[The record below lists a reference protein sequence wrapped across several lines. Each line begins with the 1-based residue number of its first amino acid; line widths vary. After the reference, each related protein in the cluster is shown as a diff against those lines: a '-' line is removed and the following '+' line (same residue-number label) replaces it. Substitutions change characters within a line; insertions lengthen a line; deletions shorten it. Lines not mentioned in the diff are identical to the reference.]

1 MNQKDW
7 IDFFQ
12 AVNGR
17 NPSIQ
22 EMADAAKRG
31 EFVRESSKRQE
42 QPVEV
47 KKAEETVEIKEPLA
61 PVEPA
66 KTEKTV
72 ETTPPKEA
80 TESVEPIVESYDVA
94 EEPLVNSSIEERQTF
109 QTPNLG
115 QEAPTVN
122 LQEQINPIQG
132 GTTNKSLNSFAE
144 QANASFQQ
152 TNSTFNQPWKKP
164 EKKSP
169 TNFIMIAIATIPVIL
184 WALGLFILGVV
195 GDESSMGLGLAFWTL
210 VVGLPA
216 IIIDILP
223 ALLNKTDKKWLI
235 FVFSILL
242 SWTFLGWIILLIVS
256 INMNKEAERLKQQ
269 QMMMQITGEPGNTAA
284 YNSFQT
290 QARTAQQFQDASF
303 GPVSYTHLTL
313 PTTSRV

>member
-42 QPVEV
+42 QPVEAN
-47 KKAEETVEIKEPLA
+47 KPEERVEIKEPLA
-61 PVEPA
+61 SVEPD
-66 KTEKTV
+66 KTEGTV

-94 EEPLVNSSIEERQTF
+94 EEPLVDSSIEERQTL
-109 QTPNLG
+109 QTPSLG
-115 QEAPTVN
+115 QEAPTAN
-122 LQEQINPIQG
+122 FQAQINPIQG
-132 GTTNKSLNSFAE
+132 TTNNSFAE
-144 QANASFQQ
+144 QANANFQQ
-152 TNSTFNQPWKKP
+152 TNSTLNQPWKKP
-164 EKKSP
+164 EKKSQ
-169 TNFIMIAIATIPVIL
+169 TNLIMIAIAIIPVIL

-195 GDESSMGLGLAFWTL
+195 GDESSMGLGLAFWIL
-210 VVGLPA
+210 IVGLPA

-269 QMMMQITGEPGNTAA
+269 QMMMQITGEPGNTAS

-303 GPVSYTHLTL
+303 GPNSN
-313 PTTSRV
+313 PNNNN

>member
-66 KTEKTV
+66 KTEETV
-72 ETTPPKEA
+72 ETTPPKQA
-80 TESVEPIVESYDVA
+80 TESVEPVVESYDVA
-94 EEPLVNSSIEERQTF
+94 EEPLVDSSVYERQTF

-132 GTTNKSLNSFAE
+132 GTTNKSLNSFAQ

-152 TNSTFNQPWKKP
+152 TNSTLNQPWKKP

-169 TNFIMIAIATIPVIL
+169 TNLIMIAIATIPVIL
-184 WALGLFILGVV
+184 WALGLFLLGVV
-195 GDESSMGLGLAFWTL
+195 GDESSMGLGLAFWIL
-210 VVGLPA
+210 ILGLPA

-242 SWTFLGWIILLIVS
+242 SWTFLGWLILLIVS

-290 QARTAQQFQDASF
+290 QARTAQQFQDTSF
-303 GPVSYTHLTL
+303 GPNSN
-313 PTTSRV
+313 PNNNN

>member
-42 QPVEV
+42 QPVEAN
-47 KKAEETVEIKEPLA
+47 KPEERVEIKEPLA
-61 PVEPA
+61 PVESD
-66 KTEKTV
+66 KTEETV

-80 TESVEPIVESYDVA
+80 TGSVEPVVESYDVA
-94 EEPLVNSSIEERQTF
+94 EEPLVDSSIDERQTF
-109 QTPNLG
+109 QTPSLG
-115 QEAPTVN
+115 QEAPTAN
-122 LQEQINPIQG
+122 FQAQTNPIQG
-132 GTTNKSLNSFAE
+132 TTNNSLNSFAE
-144 QANASFQQ
+144 QANANFQQ
-152 TNSTFNQPWKKP
+152 TNSTLNQPWKKP
-164 EKKSP
+164 EKKSQ
-169 TNFIMIAIATIPVIL
+169 TNLIMIAIAIIPVIL

-195 GDESSMGLGLAFWTL
+195 GDESSMGLGLAFWIL
-210 VVGLPA
+210 IVGLPA

-269 QMMMQITGEPGNTAA
+269 QMMMQITGEPGNTAT

-303 GPVSYTHLTL
+303 GPNSN
-313 PTTSRV
+313 PNNNN

>member
-66 KTEKTV
+66 KTEETV
-72 ETTPPKEA
+72 ETTPPKKA
-80 TESVEPIVESYDVA
+80 TESVEPVVESYDVA
-94 EEPLVNSSIEERQTF
+94 EEPLVDSSIEERQTF

-115 QEAPTVN
+115 QEAPTANFQAQV
-122 LQEQINPIQG
+122 NPIQ
-132 GTTNKSLNSFAE
+132 GTTNKSLNSFAQ

-152 TNSTFNQPWKKP
+152 TNSTLNQPWKKP
-164 EKKSP
+164 EKKSQ
-169 TNFIMIAIATIPVIL
+169 TNLIMIAIATIPVIL
-184 WALGLFILGVV
+184 WALGLFLLGVV
-195 GDESSMGLGLAFWTL
+195 GDESSMGLGLAFWIL
-210 VVGLPA
+210 ILGLPA

-242 SWTFLGWIILLIVS
+242 SWTFLGWLILLIVS
-256 INMNKEAERLKQQ
+256 INMNKEAEHLKQQ

-284 YNSFQT
+284 YNSFQI
-290 QARTAQQFQDASF
+290 QARTAQQFQDTSF
-303 GPVSYTHLTL
+303 GPNSN
-313 PTTSRV
+313 PNNNN

>member
-66 KTEKTV
+66 KTEETV
-72 ETTPPKEA
+72 ETTPPKKA
-80 TESVEPIVESYDVA
+80 TESVEPVVESYDVA
-94 EEPLVNSSIEERQTF
+94 EEPLVDSSIEERQTF

-132 GTTNKSLNSFAE
+132 GTTNKSLNSFAQ

-152 TNSTFNQPWKKP
+152 TNSTLNQPWKKP
-164 EKKSP
+164 EKKSQ
-169 TNFIMIAIATIPVIL
+169 TNLIMIAIATIPVIL
-184 WALGLFILGVV
+184 WALGLFLLGVV
-195 GDESSMGLGLAFWTL
+195 GDESSMGLGLAFWIL
-210 VVGLPA
+210 ILGLPA

-242 SWTFLGWIILLIVS
+242 SWTFLGWLILLIVS
-256 INMNKEAERLKQQ
+256 INMNREAERLKQQ

-290 QARTAQQFQDASF
+290 QARTAQQFQDTSF
-303 GPVSYTHLTL
+303 GPNSN
-313 PTTSRV
+313 PNNNN

>member
-47 KKAEETVEIKEPLA
+47 KKAEETVEIKDPLA

-66 KTEKTV
+66 KTEETV
-72 ETTPPKEA
+72 ETTPPKKA
-80 TESVEPIVESYDVA
+80 TESVEPVVESYDVA
-94 EEPLVNSSIEERQTF
+94 EEPLVDSSIEERQTF

-115 QEAPTVN
+115 QEAPTANFQAQV
-122 LQEQINPIQG
+122 NPIQ
-132 GTTNKSLNSFAE
+132 GTTNKSLNSFAQ

-152 TNSTFNQPWKKP
+152 TNSTFNEPWKKP

-169 TNFIMIAIATIPVIL
+169 TNLIMVAIATIPVIL
-184 WALGLFILGVV
+184 WALGLFLLGVV
-195 GDESSMGLGLAFWTL
+195 GDESSMGLGLAFWIL
-210 VVGLPA
+210 ILGLPA

-242 SWTFLGWIILLIVS
+242 SWTFLGWLILLIVS

-290 QARTAQQFQDASF
+290 QARTVQQFQDTSF
-303 GPVSYTHLTL
+303 GPNSN
-313 PTTSRV
+313 PNNNN

>member
-42 QPVEV
+42 QPVEAN
-47 KKAEETVEIKEPLA
+47 KPEERVEIKEPLA
-61 PVEPA
+61 SVEPD
-66 KTEKTV
+66 KTEGTV

-94 EEPLVNSSIEERQTF
+94 EEPLVDSSIEERQTL
-109 QTPNLG
+109 QTPSLG
-115 QEAPTVN
+115 QEAPTAN
-122 LQEQINPIQG
+122 FQAQINPIQG
-132 GTTNKSLNSFAE
+132 TTNNSFAE
-144 QANASFQQ
+144 QANANFQQ
-152 TNSTFNQPWKKP
+152 TNSTLNQPWKKP
-164 EKKSP
+164 EKKSQ
-169 TNFIMIAIATIPVIL
+169 TNLIMIAIAIIPVIL

-195 GDESSMGLGLAFWTL
+195 GDESSMGLGLAFWIL
-210 VVGLPA
+210 IVGLPA

-269 QMMMQITGEPGNTAA
+269 QMMMQITGEPGNTAS

-303 GPVSYTHLTL
+303 GPNSNPSYLD
-313 PTTSRV
+313 P

>member
-66 KTEKTV
+66 KTEETV
-72 ETTPPKEA
+72 ETTPPKKA
-80 TESVEPIVESYDVA
+80 TESVEPVVESYDVA
-94 EEPLVNSSIEERQTF
+94 EEPLVDSSVYERQTF

-132 GTTNKSLNSFAE
+132 GTTNKSLNSFAQ

-152 TNSTFNQPWKKP
+152 TNSTFNEPWKKP

-169 TNFIMIAIATIPVIL
+169 TNLIMVAIATIPVIL
-184 WALGLFILGVV
+184 WALGLFLLGVV
-195 GDESSMGLGLAFWTL
+195 GDESSMGLGLAFWIL
-210 VVGLPA
+210 ILGLPA

-242 SWTFLGWIILLIVS
+242 SWTFLGWLILLIVS

-269 QMMMQITGEPGNTAA
+269 QMMMQITGGPGNTAS

-290 QARTAQQFQDASF
+290 QARTAQQFQDTSF
-303 GPVSYTHLTL
+303 GPNSN
-313 PTTSRV
+313 PNNNN

>member
-66 KTEKTV
+66 KTEETV
-72 ETTPPKEA
+72 ETTPPKKA
-80 TESVEPIVESYDVA
+80 TESVEPVVESYDVA
-94 EEPLVNSSIEERQTF
+94 EEPLVDSSVYERQTF

-115 QEAPTVN
+115 QEAPTANFQAQV
-122 LQEQINPIQG
+122 NPIQ
-132 GTTNKSLNSFAE
+132 GTTNKSLNSFAQ

-152 TNSTFNQPWKKP
+152 TNSTLNQPWKKP
-164 EKKSP
+164 EKKSQ
-169 TNFIMIAIATIPVIL
+169 TNLIMIAIATIPVIL
-184 WALGLFILGVV
+184 WALGLFLLGVV
-195 GDESSMGLGLAFWTL
+195 GDESSMGLGLAFWIL
-210 VVGLPA
+210 ILGLPA

-242 SWTFLGWIILLIVS
+242 SWTFLGWLILLIVS
-256 INMNKEAERLKQQ
+256 INMNREAERLKQQ

-290 QARTAQQFQDASF
+290 QARTAQQFQDTSF
-303 GPVSYTHLTL
+303 GPNSN
-313 PTTSRV
+313 PNNNN

>member
-66 KTEKTV
+66 KTEETV
-72 ETTPPKEA
+72 ETTPPKKA
-80 TESVEPIVESYDVA
+80 TESVEPVVESYDVA
-94 EEPLVNSSIEERQTF
+94 EEPLVDSSIEERQTF
-109 QTPNLG
+109 RTPNLG
-115 QEAPTVN
+115 QEAPTANFQAQV
-122 LQEQINPIQG
+122 NPIQ

-152 TNSTFNQPWKKP
+152 TNSTLNQPWKKP

-169 TNFIMIAIATIPVIL
+169 TNLIMIAIATIPVIL
-184 WALGLFILGVV
+184 WALGLFLLGVV
-195 GDESSMGLGLAFWTL
+195 GDESSMGLGLAFWIL
-210 VVGLPA
+210 ILGLPA

-242 SWTFLGWIILLIVS
+242 SWTFLGWLILLIVS
-256 INMNKEAERLKQQ
+256 INMNREAERLKQQ

-290 QARTAQQFQDASF
+290 QARTAQQFQDTSF
-303 GPVSYTHLTL
+303 GPNSN
-313 PTTSRV
+313 PNNNN

>member
-72 ETTPPKEA
+72 ETTPPKKA
-80 TESVEPIVESYDVA
+80 TESVEPVVESYDVA
-94 EEPLVNSSIEERQTF
+94 EEPLVDSSIEERQTF

-115 QEAPTVN
+115 QEAPTANFQAQV
-122 LQEQINPIQG
+122 NPIQ

-144 QANASFQQ
+144 QTNASFQQ
-152 TNSTFNQPWKKP
+152 TNSTFNEPWKKP

-169 TNFIMIAIATIPVIL
+169 TNLIMIAIATIPVIL
-184 WALGLFILGVV
+184 WALGLFLLGVV

-242 SWTFLGWIILLIVS
+242 SWTFLGWLILLIVS

-290 QARTAQQFQDASF
+290 QARTAQQFQDTSF
-303 GPVSYTHLTL
+303 GPNSN
-313 PTTSRV
+313 PNNNN

>member
-66 KTEKTV
+66 KTEETV
-72 ETTPPKEA
+72 ETTPPKKA
-80 TESVEPIVESYDVA
+80 TESVEPVVESYDVA
-94 EEPLVNSSIEERQTF
+94 EEPLVDSSIEERQTF

-115 QEAPTVN
+115 QEAPTANFQAQV
-122 LQEQINPIQG
+122 NPIQ

-144 QANASFQQ
+144 QTNASFQQ
-152 TNSTFNQPWKKP
+152 TNSTFNEPWKKP

-169 TNFIMIAIATIPVIL
+169 TNLIMVAIATIPVIL
-184 WALGLFILGVV
+184 WALGLFLLGVV
-195 GDESSMGLGLAFWTL
+195 GDESSMGLGLAFWIL
-210 VVGLPA
+210 ILGLPA

-242 SWTFLGWIILLIVS
+242 SWTFLGWLILLIVS
-256 INMNKEAERLKQQ
+256 INMNREAERLKQQ

-290 QARTAQQFQDASF
+290 QARTAQQFQDTSF
-303 GPVSYTHLTL
+303 GPNSN
-313 PTTSRV
+313 PNNNN

>member
-66 KTEKTV
+66 KTEETV
-72 ETTPPKEA
+72 ETTPPKKA
-80 TESVEPIVESYDVA
+80 TESVEPVVESYDVA
-94 EEPLVNSSIEERQTF
+94 EEPLVDSSIEERQTF

-115 QEAPTVN
+115 QEAPTANFQAQV
-122 LQEQINPIQG
+122 NPIQ
-132 GTTNKSLNSFAE
+132 GTTNKSLNSFA
-144 QANASFQQ
+144 QQTNASFQQ
-152 TNSTFNQPWKKP
+152 TNSTFNEPWKKP

-169 TNFIMIAIATIPVIL
+169 TNLIMVAIATIPVIL
-184 WALGLFILGVV
+184 WALGLFLLGVV
-195 GDESSMGLGLAFWTL
+195 GDESSMGLGLAFWIL
-210 VVGLPA
+210 ILGLPA

-242 SWTFLGWIILLIVS
+242 SWTFLGWLILLIVS

-290 QARTAQQFQDASF
+290 QARTAQQFQDTSF
-303 GPVSYTHLTL
+303 GPNSN
-313 PTTSRV
+313 PNNNN

>member
-66 KTEKTV
+66 KTEETV
-72 ETTPPKEA
+72 ETTPPKKA
-80 TESVEPIVESYDVA
+80 TESVEPVVESYDVA
-94 EEPLVNSSIEERQTF
+94 EEPLVDSSIEERQTF

-115 QEAPTVN
+115 QEAPTANFQAQV
-122 LQEQINPIQG
+122 NPIQ
-132 GTTNKSLNSFAE
+132 GTTNKSLNSFAQ

-152 TNSTFNQPWKKP
+152 TNSTLNQPWKKP
-164 EKKSP
+164 EKKSQ
-169 TNFIMIAIATIPVIL
+169 TNLIMIAIATIPVIL
-184 WALGLFILGVV
+184 WALGLFLLGVV
-195 GDESSMGLGLAFWTL
+195 GDESSMGLGLAFWIL
-210 VVGLPA
+210 ILGLPA

-242 SWTFLGWIILLIVS
+242 SWTFLGWLILLIVS

-290 QARTAQQFQDASF
+290 QARTAQQFQDTSF
-303 GPVSYTHLTL
+303 GPNSN
-313 PTTSRV
+313 PNNNN

>member
-47 KKAEETVEIKEPLA
+47 KKAEETVEIKEPLV

-66 KTEKTV
+66 KTEETL
-72 ETTPPKEA
+72 ETTSPKEA
-80 TESVEPIVESYDVA
+80 TESVEPVIESYDVA
-94 EEPLVNSSIEERQTF
+94 EEPLVDSSIEERQTF

-115 QEAPTVN
+115 QEAPTANFQAQV
-122 LQEQINPIQG
+122 NPIQ

-152 TNSTFNQPWKKP
+152 TNSTLNQPWKKP

-169 TNFIMIAIATIPVIL
+169 TNLIMIAIATIPVIL
-184 WALGLFILGVV
+184 WALGMFILGVV

-210 VVGLPA
+210 IVGLPA

-303 GPVSYTHLTL
+303 GPNSN
-313 PTTSRV
+313 PNNNN

>member
-31 EFVRESSKRQE
+31 EFVRENSKRQE
-42 QPVEV
+42 QPVEAN
-47 KKAEETVEIKEPLA
+47 KLEETVEIKEPLA

-80 TESVEPIVESYDVA
+80 AESIEPVVESYDVA
-94 EEPLVNSSIEERQTF
+94 EEPLVDSSIEKRQTF

-115 QEAPTVN
+115 QEAPTANFQAQV
-122 LQEQINPIQG
+122 NPIQ

-152 TNSTFNQPWKKP
+152 TNSTLNQPWKKP

-169 TNFIMIAIATIPVIL
+169 TNLIMIAIATIPVIL
-184 WALGLFILGVV
+184 WALGMFILGVV

-210 VVGLPA
+210 IVGLPA

-256 INMNKEAERLKQQ
+256 INMDKEAERLKQQ

-303 GPVSYTHLTL
+303 GPNSN
-313 PTTSRV
+313 PNNNN

>member
-66 KTEKTV
+66 KTEETL
-72 ETTPPKEA
+72 ETTSPKEA
-80 TESVEPIVESYDVA
+80 TESVETVVESYDVA
-94 EEPLVNSSIEERQTF
+94 EEPLVDSSIEERQTF

-115 QEAPTVN
+115 QEAPTANFQAQV
-122 LQEQINPIQG
+122 NPIQ

-152 TNSTFNQPWKKP
+152 TNSTLNQPWKKP
-164 EKKSP
+164 EKKSQ
-169 TNFIMIAIATIPVIL
+169 TNLIMIAIATIPVIL
-184 WALGLFILGVV
+184 WALGMFILGVV

-210 VVGLPA
+210 IVGLPA

-303 GPVSYTHLTL
+303 GPNSNPNNTN
-313 PTTSRV
+313 

>member
-42 QPVEV
+42 QPVEAN
-47 KKAEETVEIKEPLA
+47 KPEETVEIKEPLA
-61 PVEPA
+61 PVEPT
-66 KTEKTV
+66 KTEETV

-80 TESVEPIVESYDVA
+80 TESVEPVVESYDVA
-94 EEPLVNSSIEERQTF
+94 EEPLVDSSIDERQTF
-109 QTPNLG
+109 QTPSLG
-115 QEAPTVN
+115 QEAPTAN
-122 LQEQINPIQG
+122 FQAQINPIQG
-132 GTTNKSLNSFAE
+132 TTNNSFAE
-144 QANASFQQ
+144 QANANFQQ
-152 TNSTFNQPWKKP
+152 TNSTLNQPWKKP
-164 EKKSP
+164 EKKSQ
-169 TNFIMIAIATIPVIL
+169 TNLIMIAIAIIPVIL

-195 GDESSMGLGLAFWTL
+195 GDESSMGLGLAFWIL
-210 VVGLPA
+210 ILGLPA

-242 SWTFLGWIILLIVS
+242 SWTFLGWLILLIVS
-256 INMNKEAERLKQQ
+256 INMNREAERLKQQ

-290 QARTAQQFQDASF
+290 QARTAQQFQDTSF
-303 GPVSYTHLTL
+303 GPNSN
-313 PTTSRV
+313 PNNNN

>member
-66 KTEKTV
+66 KTEETV
-72 ETTPPKEA
+72 ETTPPKKA
-80 TESVEPIVESYDVA
+80 TESVEPVVESYDVA
-94 EEPLVNSSIEERQTF
+94 EEPLVDSSIEERQTF

-115 QEAPTVN
+115 QEAPTANFQAQV
-122 LQEQINPIQG
+122 NPIQG

-152 TNSTFNQPWKKP
+152 TNSTLNQPWKKP

-169 TNFIMIAIATIPVIL
+169 TNLIMIAIATIPVIL
-184 WALGLFILGVV
+184 WALGLFLLGVV
-195 GDESSMGLGLAFWTL
+195 GDESSMGLGLAFWIL
-210 VVGLPA
+210 IVGLPA

-242 SWTFLGWIILLIVS
+242 SWTFLGWLILLIVS
-256 INMNKEAERLKQQ
+256 INMNREAERLKQQ

-290 QARTAQQFQDASF
+290 QARTAQQFQDTSF
-303 GPVSYTHLTL
+303 GPNSN
-313 PTTSRV
+313 PNNNN

>member
-31 EFVRESSKRQE
+31 EFVRESSKRQK

-66 KTEKTV
+66 KTEETV

-80 TESVEPIVESYDVA
+80 TESVETVVESYDVA
-94 EEPLVNSSIEERQTF
+94 EEPLVDSSIEERQTF

-115 QEAPTVN
+115 QEAPTANFQAQV
-122 LQEQINPIQG
+122 NPIQ

-152 TNSTFNQPWKKP
+152 TNSTLNQPWKKP

-169 TNFIMIAIATIPVIL
+169 TNLIMIAIATIPVIL
-184 WALGLFILGVV
+184 WALGMFILGVV

-223 ALLNKTDKKWLI
+223 ALLNKTDRKWLI

-303 GPVSYTHLTL
+303 GPNSN
-313 PTTSRV
+313 PNNNN

>member
-47 KKAEETVEIKEPLA
+47 KKAEETVEIKDPLA

-66 KTEKTV
+66 KTEETV
-72 ETTPPKEA
+72 ETTPPKKA
-80 TESVEPIVESYDVA
+80 TESVEPVVESYDVA
-94 EEPLVNSSIEERQTF
+94 EEPLVDSSIEERQTF

-115 QEAPTVN
+115 QEAPTANFQAQV
-122 LQEQINPIQG
+122 NPIQV
-132 GTTNKSLNSFAE
+132 TTNKSLNSFA
-144 QANASFQQ
+144 QQTNASFQQ
-152 TNSTFNQPWKKP
+152 TNSTFNEPWKKP

-169 TNFIMIAIATIPVIL
+169 TNLIMVAIATIPVIL
-184 WALGLFILGVV
+184 WALGLFLLGVV
-195 GDESSMGLGLAFWTL
+195 GDESSMGLGLAFWIL
-210 VVGLPA
+210 ILGLPA

-242 SWTFLGWIILLIVS
+242 SWTFLGWLILLIVS

-290 QARTAQQFQDASF
+290 QARTAQQFQDTSF
-303 GPVSYTHLTL
+303 GPNSN
-313 PTTSRV
+313 PNNNN

>member
-31 EFVRESSKRQE
+31 EFVRENSKRQE
-42 QPVEV
+42 QPVEAN
-47 KKAEETVEIKEPLA
+47 KLEETVEIKEPLA

-80 TESVEPIVESYDVA
+80 AESIEPVVESYDVA
-94 EEPLVNSSIEERQTF
+94 EEPLVDSSIEKRQTF

-115 QEAPTVN
+115 QEAPTANFQAQV
-122 LQEQINPIQG
+122 NPIQ

-152 TNSTFNQPWKKP
+152 TNSTLNQPWKKP

-169 TNFIMIAIATIPVIL
+169 TNLIMIAIATIPVIL
-184 WALGLFILGVV
+184 WALGMFILGVV

-210 VVGLPA
+210 IVGLPA

-223 ALLNKTDKKWLI
+223 ALLNKTEKKWLI
-235 FVFSILL
+235 FLFSILL

-303 GPVSYTHLTL
+303 GPNSN
-313 PTTSRV
+313 PNNNN

>member
-66 KTEKTV
+66 KTEETV
-72 ETTPPKEA
+72 ETTPPKKA
-80 TESVEPIVESYDVA
+80 TESVEPVVESYDVA
-94 EEPLVNSSIEERQTF
+94 EEPLVDSSIEERQTF

-115 QEAPTVN
+115 QEAPTANFQAQV
-122 LQEQINPIQG
+122 NPIQ

-144 QANASFQQ
+144 QANANFQQ
-152 TNSTFNQPWKKP
+152 TNSTLNQPWKKP

-169 TNFIMIAIATIPVIL
+169 TNLIMIAIATIPVIL
-184 WALGLFILGVV
+184 WALGLFLLGVV
-195 GDESSMGLGLAFWTL
+195 GDESSMGLGLAFWIL
-210 VVGLPA
+210 ILGLPA

-242 SWTFLGWIILLIVS
+242 SWTFLGWLILLIVS
-256 INMNKEAERLKQQ
+256 FNMNKEAERLKQQ
-269 QMMMQITGEPGNTAA
+269 QMMMQITGGPGNTAS

-290 QARTAQQFQDASF
+290 QARTAQQFQDTSF
-303 GPVSYTHLTL
+303 GPNSN
-313 PTTSRV
+313 PNNNN

>member
-72 ETTPPKEA
+72 ETTPPKKA
-80 TESVEPIVESYDVA
+80 TESVEPVVESYDVA
-94 EEPLVNSSIEERQTF
+94 EEPLVDSSVYERQTF

-132 GTTNKSLNSFAE
+132 GTTNKSLNSFAQ

-152 TNSTFNQPWKKP
+152 TNSTFNEPWKKP

-169 TNFIMIAIATIPVIL
+169 TNLIMIAIATIPVIL
-184 WALGLFILGVV
+184 WALGLFLLGVV
-195 GDESSMGLGLAFWTL
+195 GDESSMGMGLAFWIL
-210 VVGLPA
+210 ILGLPA

-242 SWTFLGWIILLIVS
+242 SWTFLGWLILLIVS

-269 QMMMQITGEPGNTAA
+269 QMMMQITGGPGNTAS

-290 QARTAQQFQDASF
+290 QARTAQQFQDTSF
-303 GPVSYTHLTL
+303 GPNSN
-313 PTTSRV
+313 PNNNN

>member
-66 KTEKTV
+66 KTEETV
-72 ETTPPKEA
+72 ETTPPKKA
-80 TESVEPIVESYDVA
+80 TESVEPVVESYDVA
-94 EEPLVNSSIEERQTF
+94 EEPLVDSSIEERQTF

-115 QEAPTVN
+115 QEAPTANFQAQV
-122 LQEQINPIQG
+122 NPIQ

-152 TNSTFNQPWKKP
+152 TNSTLNQPWKKP

-169 TNFIMIAIATIPVIL
+169 TNLIMIAIATIPVIL
-184 WALGLFILGVV
+184 WALGLFLLGVV
-195 GDESSMGLGLAFWTL
+195 GDESSMGLGLAFWIL
-210 VVGLPA
+210 ILGLPA

-242 SWTFLGWIILLIVS
+242 SWTFLGWLILLIVS
-256 INMNKEAERLKQQ
+256 INMNREAERLKQQ

-290 QARTAQQFQDASF
+290 QAKTAQQFQDTSF
-303 GPVSYTHLTL
+303 GPNSN
-313 PTTSRV
+313 PNNNN

>member
-47 KKAEETVEIKEPLA
+47 KKAEEMVEIKEPLA

-72 ETTPPKEA
+72 ETTPPKKA
-80 TESVEPIVESYDVA
+80 TESVEPVVESYDVA
-94 EEPLVNSSIEERQTF
+94 EEPLVDSSIEERQTF

-115 QEAPTVN
+115 QEAPTANFQAQV
-122 LQEQINPIQG
+122 NPIQ

-152 TNSTFNQPWKKP
+152 TNSTLNQPWKKP

-169 TNFIMIAIATIPVIL
+169 TNLIMIAIATIPVIL
-184 WALGLFILGVV
+184 WALGLFLLGVV
-195 GDESSMGLGLAFWTL
+195 GDESSMGLGLAFWIL
-210 VVGLPA
+210 ILGLPA

-242 SWTFLGWIILLIVS
+242 SWTFLGWLILLIVS
-256 INMNKEAERLKQQ
+256 INMNREAERLKQQ

-290 QARTAQQFQDASF
+290 QARTAQQFQDTSF
-303 GPVSYTHLTL
+303 GPNSN
-313 PTTSRV
+313 PNNNN

>member
-31 EFVRESSKRQE
+31 KFVRESSKRQE
-42 QPVEV
+42 QPVKV
-47 KKAEETVEIKEPLA
+47 KKAEETVEIKDPLA

-66 KTEKTV
+66 KTEETV
-72 ETTPPKEA
+72 ETTPPKKA
-80 TESVEPIVESYDVA
+80 TESVEPVVESYDVA
-94 EEPLVNSSIEERQTF
+94 EEPLVDSSIEERQTF

-115 QEAPTVN
+115 QEAPTANFQAQV
-122 LQEQINPIQG
+122 NPIQ

-152 TNSTFNQPWKKP
+152 TNSTLNQPWKKP

-169 TNFIMIAIATIPVIL
+169 TNLIMIAIATIPVIL
-184 WALGLFILGVV
+184 WALGLFLLGVV
-195 GDESSMGLGLAFWTL
+195 GDESSMGLGLAFWIL
-210 VVGLPA
+210 ILGLPA

-242 SWTFLGWIILLIVS
+242 SWTFLGWLILLIVS

-290 QARTAQQFQDASF
+290 QARTAQQFQDTSF
-303 GPVSYTHLTL
+303 GPNSN
-313 PTTSRV
+313 PNNNN

>member
-66 KTEKTV
+66 KTGETV
-72 ETTPPKEA
+72 ETTPPKKA
-80 TESVEPIVESYDVA
+80 TESVEPVVESYDVA
-94 EEPLVNSSIEERQTF
+94 EEPLVDSSIEERQTF

-115 QEAPTVN
+115 QEAPTANFQAQV
-122 LQEQINPIQG
+122 NPIQ

-152 TNSTFNQPWKKP
+152 TNSTLNQPWKKP

-169 TNFIMIAIATIPVIL
+169 TNLIMIAIATIPVIL
-184 WALGLFILGVV
+184 WALGLFLLGVV
-195 GDESSMGLGLAFWTL
+195 GDESSMGLGLAFWIL
-210 VVGLPA
+210 ILGLPA

-242 SWTFLGWIILLIVS
+242 SWTFLGWLILLIVS
-256 INMNKEAERLKQQ
+256 INMNREAERLKQQ

-290 QARTAQQFQDASF
+290 QARTAQQFQDTSF
-303 GPVSYTHLTL
+303 GPNSN
-313 PTTSRV
+313 PNNNN

>member
-31 EFVRESSKRQE
+31 EFVRESSKRQK

-66 KTEKTV
+66 KTGETL
-72 ETTPPKEA
+72 ETTSPKEA
-80 TESVEPIVESYDVA
+80 TESVEPVVESYDVA
-94 EEPLVNSSIEERQTF
+94 EEPLVDSSIEERQTF

-115 QEAPTVN
+115 QEAPTANFQAQV
-122 LQEQINPIQG
+122 NPIQ

-152 TNSTFNQPWKKP
+152 TNSTLNQPWKKP

-169 TNFIMIAIATIPVIL
+169 TNLIMIAIATIPVIL

-290 QARTAQQFQDASF
+290 QARTAQQFQDTSF
-303 GPVSYTHLTL
+303 GPNSN
-313 PTTSRV
+313 PNNNN

>member
-42 QPVEV
+42 QLVEAN
-47 KKAEETVEIKEPLA
+47 KPEETVEIKEPLA
-61 PVEPA
+61 PVEPT
-66 KTEKTV
+66 KTEETV

-80 TESVEPIVESYDVA
+80 TESVEPVVESYDVA
-94 EEPLVNSSIEERQTF
+94 EEPLVDSSIDERQTF
-109 QTPNLG
+109 QTPSLG
-115 QEAPTVN
+115 QEAPTAN
-122 LQEQINPIQG
+122 FQAQINPIQG
-132 GTTNKSLNSFAE
+132 TTNNSFAE
-144 QANASFQQ
+144 QANANFQQ
-152 TNSTFNQPWKKP
+152 TNSTLNQPWKKP
-164 EKKSP
+164 EKKSQ
-169 TNFIMIAIATIPVIL
+169 TNLIMIAIAIIPVIL

-195 GDESSMGLGLAFWTL
+195 GDESSMGLGLAFWIL
-210 VVGLPA
+210 IVGLPA

-242 SWTFLGWIILLIVS
+242 SWTFLGWLILLIVS

-269 QMMMQITGEPGNTAA
+269 QMMMQITGEPGNTAS

-303 GPVSYTHLTL
+303 GPNSN
-313 PTTSRV
+313 PNNNN

>member
-72 ETTPPKEA
+72 ETTPPKKA
-80 TESVEPIVESYDVA
+80 TESVEPVVESYDVA
-94 EEPLVNSSIEERQTF
+94 EEPLVDSSIEERQTF

-115 QEAPTVN
+115 QEAPTANFQAQV
-122 LQEQINPIQG
+122 NPIQ

-152 TNSTFNQPWKKP
+152 TNSTLNQPWKKP

-169 TNFIMIAIATIPVIL
+169 TNLIMIAIATTPVIL
-184 WALGLFILGVV
+184 WALGMFILGVV

-242 SWTFLGWIILLIVS
+242 SWTFLGWLILLIVS
-256 INMNKEAERLKQQ
+256 INMNREAERLKQQ

-290 QARTAQQFQDASF
+290 QARTAQQFQDTSF
-303 GPVSYTHLTL
+303 GPNSN
-313 PTTSRV
+313 PNNNN

>member
-47 KKAEETVEIKEPLA
+47 KKAEETVEIKDPLA

-66 KTEKTV
+66 KTEETV
-72 ETTPPKEA
+72 ETTPPKKA
-80 TESVEPIVESYDVA
+80 TESVEPVVESYDVA
-94 EEPLVNSSIEERQTF
+94 EEPLVDSSIEERQTF

-115 QEAPTVN
+115 QEAPTANFQAQV
-122 LQEQINPIQG
+122 NPIQG
-132 GTTNKSLNSFAE
+132 TANKSLNSFA
-144 QANASFQQ
+144 QQTNASFQQ
-152 TNSTFNQPWKKP
+152 TNSTFNEPWKKP

-169 TNFIMIAIATIPVIL
+169 TNLIMVAIATIPVIL
-184 WALGLFILGVV
+184 WALGLFLLGVV
-195 GDESSMGLGLAFWTL
+195 GDESSMGLGLAFWIL
-210 VVGLPA
+210 ILGLPA

-242 SWTFLGWIILLIVS
+242 SWTFLGWLILLIVS

-290 QARTAQQFQDASF
+290 QARTVQQFQDTSF
-303 GPVSYTHLTL
+303 GPNSN
-313 PTTSRV
+313 PNNNN

>member
-31 EFVRESSKRQE
+31 EFVRENSKRQE
-42 QPVEV
+42 QPVEAN
-47 KKAEETVEIKEPLA
+47 KLEETVEIKEPLA

-80 TESVEPIVESYDVA
+80 AESIEPVVESYDVA
-94 EEPLVNSSIEERQTF
+94 EEPLVDSSIEKRQTF

-115 QEAPTVN
+115 QEAPTANFQAQV
-122 LQEQINPIQG
+122 NPIQ

-152 TNSTFNQPWKKP
+152 TNSTLNQPWKKP

-169 TNFIMIAIATIPVIL
+169 TNLIMIAIATIPVIL
-184 WALGLFILGVV
+184 WALGMFILGVV

-210 VVGLPA
+210 IVCLPA

-223 ALLNKTDKKWLI
+223 ALLNKTDRKWLI

-303 GPVSYTHLTL
+303 GPNSN
-313 PTTSRV
+313 PNNNN

>member
-31 EFVRESSKRQE
+31 EFVRENSKRQE
-42 QPVEV
+42 QPVEAN
-47 KKAEETVEIKEPLA
+47 KLEETVEIKEPLA

-80 TESVEPIVESYDVA
+80 AESIEPVVESYDVA
-94 EEPLVNSSIEERQTF
+94 EEPLVDSSIEKRQTF

-115 QEAPTVN
+115 QEAPTANFQAQV
-122 LQEQINPIQG
+122 NPIQ

-152 TNSTFNQPWKKP
+152 TNSTLNQPWKKP

-169 TNFIMIAIATIPVIL
+169 TNLIMIAIATIPVIL

-303 GPVSYTHLTL
+303 GPNSN
-313 PTTSRV
+313 PNNNN

>member
-31 EFVRESSKRQE
+31 EFVRESSKRQK

-66 KTEKTV
+66 KTEETV
-72 ETTPPKEA
+72 ETTPPKKA
-80 TESVEPIVESYDVA
+80 TESVEPVVESYDVA
-94 EEPLVNSSIEERQTF
+94 EEPLVDSSIEERQTF

-115 QEAPTVN
+115 QEAPTAN
-122 LQEQINPIQG
+122 FQAQINPIQ

-152 TNSTFNQPWKKP
+152 TNSTLNQPWKKP

-169 TNFIMIAIATIPVIL
+169 TNLIMIAIATIPVIL
-184 WALGLFILGVV
+184 WTLGLFLLGVV
-195 GDESSMGLGLAFWTL
+195 GDESSMGLGLAFWIL
-210 VVGLPA
+210 ILGLPA

-242 SWTFLGWIILLIVS
+242 SWTFLGWLILLIVS

-290 QARTAQQFQDASF
+290 QARTAQQFQDTSF
-303 GPVSYTHLTL
+303 GPNSN
-313 PTTSRV
+313 PNNNN

>member
-66 KTEKTV
+66 KTEETV
-72 ETTPPKEA
+72 ETTPPKKA
-80 TESVEPIVESYDVA
+80 TESVEPVVESYDVA
-94 EEPLVNSSIEERQTF
+94 EEPLVDSSIEERQTF

-115 QEAPTVN
+115 QEAPTANFQAQV
-122 LQEQINPIQG
+122 NPIQ

-152 TNSTFNQPWKKP
+152 TNSTLNQPWKKP

-169 TNFIMIAIATIPVIL
+169 TNLIMIAIATIPVIL
-184 WALGLFILGVV
+184 WALGLFLLGVV
-195 GDESSMGLGLAFWTL
+195 GDESSMGLGLAFWIL
-210 VVGLPA
+210 ILGLPA

-242 SWTFLGWIILLIVS
+242 SWTFLGWLILLIVS
-256 INMNKEAERLKQQ
+256 INMNREAERLKQQ
-269 QMMMQITGEPGNTAA
+269 QMMMQITGEPRNTAA

-290 QARTAQQFQDASF
+290 QARTAQQFQD
-303 GPVSYTHLTL
+303 
-313 PTTSRV
+313 TSAPCQL

>member
-66 KTEKTV
+66 KTEETV
-72 ETTPPKEA
+72 ETTPPKKT
-80 TESVEPIVESYDVA
+80 TESVEPVVESYDVA
-94 EEPLVNSSIEERQTF
+94 EEPLVDSSIEERQTF

-115 QEAPTVN
+115 QEAPTTNFQAQV
-122 LQEQINPIQG
+122 NPIQ

-144 QANASFQQ
+144 QTNASFQQ
-152 TNSTFNQPWKKP
+152 TNSTFNEPWKKP

-169 TNFIMIAIATIPVIL
+169 TNLIMIAIATIPVIL
-184 WALGLFILGVV
+184 WALGLFLLGVV
-195 GDESSMGLGLAFWTL
+195 GDESSMGLGLAFWIL
-210 VVGLPA
+210 ILGLPA

-242 SWTFLGWIILLIVS
+242 SWTFLGWLILLIVS
-256 INMNKEAERLKQQ
+256 FNMNKEAERLKQQ
-269 QMMMQITGEPGNTAA
+269 QMMMQITGGPGNTAS

-290 QARTAQQFQDASF
+290 QARTAQQFQDTSF
-303 GPVSYTHLTL
+303 GPNSN
-313 PTTSRV
+313 PNNNN

>member
-72 ETTPPKEA
+72 ETTPPKKA
-80 TESVEPIVESYDVA
+80 TESVEPVVESYDVA
-94 EEPLVNSSIEERQTF
+94 EEPLVDSSIEERQTF

-115 QEAPTVN
+115 QEAPTANFQAQV
-122 LQEQINPIQG
+122 NPIQ

-144 QANASFQQ
+144 QTNASFQQ
-152 TNSTFNQPWKKP
+152 TNSTFNEPWKKP

-169 TNFIMIAIATIPVIL
+169 TNLIMVAIATIPVIL
-184 WALGLFILGVV
+184 WALGLFLLGVV
-195 GDESSMGLGLAFWTL
+195 GDESSMGLGLAFWIL
-210 VVGLPA
+210 ILGLPA

-242 SWTFLGWIILLIVS
+242 SWTFLGWLILLIIS

-290 QARTAQQFQDASF
+290 QARTAQQFQDTSF
-303 GPVSYTHLTL
+303 GPNSN
-313 PTTSRV
+313 PNNNN

>member
-80 TESVEPIVESYDVA
+80 AESIEPVVESYDVA
-94 EEPLVNSSIEERQTF
+94 EEPLVDSSIEKRQTF

-115 QEAPTVN
+115 QEAPTANFQAQV
-122 LQEQINPIQG
+122 NPIQ

-303 GPVSYTHLTL
+303 GPNSN
-313 PTTSRV
+313 PNNNN